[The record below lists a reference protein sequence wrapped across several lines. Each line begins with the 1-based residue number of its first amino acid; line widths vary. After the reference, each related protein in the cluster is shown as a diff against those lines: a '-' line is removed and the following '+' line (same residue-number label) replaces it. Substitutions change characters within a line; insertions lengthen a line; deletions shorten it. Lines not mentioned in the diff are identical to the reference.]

1 MADQEQGIAHKVVM
15 LGDSGVGKTSIVL
28 QLMEHVFRRL
38 TSPTVGSGCF
48 HKEITTTK
56 GPIGLNVWDTAG
68 EERYRSFT
76 GLYSQGAV
84 AAVVVFD
91 LTDEATFQ
99 SLGTWVDTFKETA
112 DADHHIWV
120 CGNKLDLDGRVVAKQ
135 TAESWCSQ
143 NGYKYFDVSAKTG
156 ENVDLVFA
164 DIAETVAGIAAGK
177 VVAMQLPEEGKQE
190 KGCC

>member
-1 MADQEQGIAHKVVM
+1 MAEPEQGNAQKVVM

-48 HKEITTTK
+48 YKEATTSK
-56 GPIGLNVWDTAG
+56 GAVRLNVWDTAG

-99 SLGTWVDTFKETA
+99 SLGAWVDTFKETA
-112 DADHHIWV
+112 DAAHHIWV

-143 NGYKYFDVSAKTG
+143 NAYKYFDVSAKTG

-164 DIAETVAGIAAGK
+164 DIAETVAVGRVITK
-177 VVAMQLPEEGKQE
+177 QLPEEGKQE